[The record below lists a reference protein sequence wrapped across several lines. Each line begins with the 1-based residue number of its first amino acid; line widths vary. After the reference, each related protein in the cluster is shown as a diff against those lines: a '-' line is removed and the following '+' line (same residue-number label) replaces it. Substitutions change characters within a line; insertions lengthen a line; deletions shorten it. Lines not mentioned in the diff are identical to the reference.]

1 MLPLQNCHFQLM
13 ASHVECIQM
22 LYPAS
27 ETEIRAS
34 MSTRIVTPITELTQ
48 VEPAAMEPAAE
59 SAASMEPVTALDE
72 GMHEMDTEI
81 DAEDRTERGTAAD
94 TDAASEAE
102 DLTPQGRAAPAP
114 APYIDLN
121 SDDLYLNRELS
132 YFQFN
137 LRVLE
142 QARDP
147 RHPLL
152 ERLMFLL
159 IFSSNLD
166 EFYEI
171 RISGLKKQMEFGR
184 QRPGPDGKYPDQ
196 ILKEIHQQVRVAL
209 QQQYRIL
216 NEDLFP
222 SLAEKNIRF
231 LYRHEWSK
239 KLSVWV
245 RDYFRDEVLPV
256 ISPLGLDPAHP
267 FPRLVNKSLNFI
279 LSLEG
284 KDAFG
289 RDSGLA
295 IVPAPRSLPRLIKVP
310 ASIIPNGDN
319 FIFLSSIIHAHVGEF
334 FPGMTVKECHQFRV
348 TRNSDLEMSKVEV
361 EDVASALQG
370 ELHLRRFGT
379 AAKLEVGAACPQ
391 ELTDFLLQRFN
402 LTEDELFRLDGPVN
416 LQRLMTLTSMVNRPD
431 LCFPAFTPGT
441 PLALEEGNCIFTAVT
456 REDQLLMHPFQ
467 SFLPIIDWVRQAA
480 TDPAVL
486 SIKQTLYRTNESS
499 ELVEA
504 LSEAARNGKEVTVV
518 IELRAR
524 FDEKENIQFASRL
537 QEAGAVVVYGV
548 MGYKTHAKMLLIVRR
563 EGGKLKRYAHLG
575 TGNYH
580 RKTSLVYTD
589 YGMMTCDEVLCADVH
604 KVFQQI
610 TGMGK
615 RIIPDVM
622 IHAPFRL
629 KKALI
634 RMIQHER
641 NLAAEGKPAR
651 IIAKMNSL
659 TDPDIIRELYAAS
672 RTGVKI
678 DLIIRGI
685 CCLKPGLANIS
696 ENIRVVSI
704 IGRFLEHSRV
714 FYFENNAQQ
723 LYCSSADWM
732 ERNLMSRIEVAFP
745 IQRKKLANRIL
756 EELQMYLADRCQSWE
771 LQSDGRYVRLEPGD
785 SSKREPVQLRLLKQL
800 ATVRYSAG

>member
-1 MLPLQNCHFQLM
+1 M
-13 ASHVECIQM
+13 SK
-22 LYPAS
+22 
-27 ETEIRAS
+27 R
-34 MSTRIVTPITELTQ
+34 MSTKVTVIHADDDLPIASDIPNPPLADFEDSNSVPDTIATAESSL
-48 VEPAAMEPAAE
+48 ARAAE
-59 SAASMEPVTALDE
+59 
-72 GMHEMDTEI
+72 
-81 DAEDRTERGTAAD
+81 
-94 TDAASEAE
+94 
-102 DLTPQGRAAPAP
+102 AAPV
-114 APYIDLN
+114 DLDN
-121 SDDLYLNRELS
+121 SALYLNRELS
-132 YFQFN
+132 YLQFN
-137 LRVLE
+137 LRVLD
-142 QARDP
+142 QARNS

-171 RISGLKKQMEFGR
+171 RISGLKKQLEFGR
-184 QRPGPDGKYPDQ
+184 QRPGPDGKYPDEV
-196 ILKEIHQQVRVAL
+196 LREINQQVRVAL
-209 QQQYRIL
+209 TEQYRIL

-222 SLAEKNIRF
+222 SLAQQNIRF
-231 LYRHEWSK
+231 LYRNEWNTA
-239 KLSVWV
+239 LTVWA

-310 ASIIPNGDN
+310 REIVPEGDN
-319 FIFLSSIIHAHVGEF
+319 FIFLSSIIHAHVEEF
-334 FPGMTVKECHQFRV
+334 FPGMRVKECHQFRV
-348 TRNSDLEMSKVEV
+348 TRNSDLEMSNVEV

-370 ELHLRRFGT
+370 ELHSRRFGT
-379 AAKLEVGAACPQ
+379 AAKLEVGATCPQ

-402 LTEDELFRLDGPVN
+402 LTEDALFRLDGPVN

-431 LCFPAFTPGT
+431 LCYPPFTPGT
-441 PLALEEGNCIFTAVT
+441 PPALEEGVSMFNAVT
-456 REDQLLMHPFQ
+456 KEDLLLLHPFQ

-480 TDPAVL
+480 KDPAVL

-524 FDEKENIQFASRL
+524 FDEQENLQFASKL

-563 EGGKLKRYAHLG
+563 EGGRLKRYAHLG

-589 YGMMTCDEVLCADVH
+589 YGLMTCDETLCADVH

-615 RIIPDVM
+615 RIVPDLV

-629 KKALI
+629 KKSLI
-634 RMIQHER
+634 RLIQQEK
-641 NLAAEGKPAR
+641 NAALEGRPAR
-651 IIAKMNSL
+651 IIAKMNAL
-659 TDPDIIRELYAAS
+659 TDPDVIRELYSAS
-672 RTGVKI
+672 RNGVKI
-678 DLIIRGI
+678 DLIVRGI
-685 CCLKPGLANIS
+685 CCLKPGIAGIS

-714 FYFENNAQQ
+714 FYFANNLHP

-732 ERNLMSRIEVAFP
+732 ERNLMHRIEVAFP
-745 IQRKKLANRIL
+745 ILRKKWVSRIL
-756 EELQMYLADRCQSWE
+756 EELEMYLNDRCQSWE
-771 LQSDGRYVRLEPGD
+771 LQPDGSYLRLAPEECD
-785 SSKREPVQLRLLKQL
+785 KREPVQTLLLQQL
-800 ATVRYSAG
+800 ATVRYSTV